1 MEMEEI
7 VVTLFVG
14 VKGFADRVEVNK
26 VSDFSKAWLEFVMT
40 SHKEAVIGA
49 IIKEK
54 YTITK
59 EIEAS
64 MMKLADDFTTKY
76 LEAPSE

>member
-14 VKGFADRVEVNK
+14 VKGFADRVEVSK
-26 VSDFSKAWLEFVMT
+26 VSDFSKAWLHHVVNN
-40 SHKEAVIGA
+40 HKAAVIDA
-49 IIKEK
+49 IVKEN

-59 EIEAS
+59 DIEAT
-64 MMKLADDFTTKY
+64 MMRLAEEFTTSY
-76 LEAPSE
+76 VA